1 MVAKK
6 EISEKK
12 QADIFNFLYK
22 KIRII
27 FLGPYGISLL
37 IVPLAIVFTVLNP
50 RFLSIANII
59 NVLRQASIIGIMS
72 CGMTFVLLTGN
83 IGLSVGSVV
92 ALAGVVTA
100 WGICTGY
107 SIIIAVIIGLLS
119 GVFLG
124 FINGWLTA
132 KFNLH
137 SLLITLGSMNAIR
150 GIAYLITGGRPIT
163 GLPEGFTF
171 LGAGY
176 FLGIPIPV
184 YILLIIALL
193 SWYFLQFMV
202 IGRYIYAVG
211 SNSEAARLS
220 GINKKQ
226 VIALT
231 LTISGL
237 CSAVSGVVLAARLS
251 SGQPIVGIGYELQV
265 IAATVL
271 GGVSLNGGQG
281 RVLGAVIGAIL
292 IGIMNNGLN
301 LVRVSPYWQQVLI
314 GLIII
319 AAVILDKLRQERK

>member
-1 MVAKK
+1 MAKK
-6 EISEKK
+6 EEIEINKIEQNNMLKK
-12 QADIFNFLYK
+12 R
-22 KIRII
+22 IRST
-27 FLGPYGISLL
+27 FLGPYGVALL
-37 IVPLAIVFTVLNP
+37 IVPLAIIFAVLNP

-59 NVLRQASIIGIMS
+59 NVLRQASIIGIMA
-72 CGMTFVLLTGN
+72 CGMTVVLLTGN
-83 IGLSVGSVV
+83 IDLSVGSVV

-100 WGICTGY
+100 WSICAGIPT
-107 SIIIAVIIGLLS
+107 ILAILIGLLL
-119 GVFLG
+119 GAAAG

-132 KFNLH
+132 KFNIP
-137 SLLITLGSMNAIR
+137 SLLITVGSMNAIR

-163 GLPEGFTF
+163 GLPDSFAF

-184 YILLIIALL
+184 YIMLIIILL

-202 IGRYIYAVG
+202 LGRHVYAVG

-220 GINKKQ
+220 GINKRH
-226 VIALT
+226 IITLS

-237 CSAVSGVVLAARLS
+237 FSAVSGIVLAARLS
-251 SGQPIVGIGYELQV
+251 SGQPIVGMGYELQV
-265 IAATVL
+265 IAASVL

-281 RVLGAVIGAIL
+281 RVIGAVIGAIL

-314 GLIII
+314 GMIIVS
-319 AAVILDKLRQERK
+319 AVIIDKLRQESK